1 MLSAI
6 MITLVVSS
14 AQVAVSFHDN
24 ESLVEPDR
32 DPRYQL
38 YLQTVVRDTEGQLL
52 SVSEETIAWILMPAL
67 PDGVQIPGLVD
78 RMIDNNMVAEKEVII
93 IDNVK
98 YDKLQ
103 WKTDVIIDN
112 ERLTSLGAAKVG
124 MFSGAIWKF
133 CGDFKQEYGNL
144 CIPLFEGRTPQIH
157 ITEGDVITN
166 QWTVLRPI
174 NLFFFFEKNIPI
186 PIEKKTKSGIN
197 L

>member
-1 MLSAI
+1 
-6 MITLVVSS
+6 
-14 AQVAVSFHDN
+14 
-24 ESLVEPDR
+24 
-32 DPRYQL
+32 
-38 YLQTVVRDTEGQLL
+38 
-52 SVSEETIAWILMPAL
+52 MPAL

-157 ITEGDVITN
+157 ITEGDVITT
-166 QWTVLRPI
+166 QWTVLRPM
-174 NLFFFFEKNIPI
+174 N
-186 PIEKKTKSGIN
+186 
-197 L
+197 

>member
-144 CIPLFEGRTPQIH
+144 CIPLLEARTPQIH
-157 ITEGDVITN
+157 IADGNVVTN
-166 QWTVLRPI
+166 QWTILRAM
-174 NLFFFFEKNIPI
+174 N
-186 PIEKKTKSGIN
+186 
-197 L
+197 